1 MAAGDYIVLFDHD
14 DMLHEAALYEI
25 RKAIDENNAD
35 FIYTDEA
42 IFSKDYLKPDS
53 YHLKTDYAIDN
64 LRSNNYICH
73 ISCFSRELL
82 EKQENLEKNMMEA
95 RILT

>member
-1 MAAGDYIVLFDHD
+1 
-14 DMLHEAALYEI
+14 MLHETALYEI
-25 RKAIDENNAD
+25 RKAIDDKNAD

-42 IFSKDYLKPDS
+42 IFSTDYRKPDS
-53 YHLKTDYAIDN
+53 YHLKTDFAIDD

-82 EKQENLEKNMMEA
+82 EKA
-95 RILT
+95 RKVQKGI